1 LLTVQ
6 VDMLPRWSVPGALC
20 IGDAA
25 HAMSPAL
32 GVGIN
37 YAIQDAGGC
46 GQPAGAGAAL
56 TSRRRRGAG
65 RRRSAGPAAA
75 RRPTALM
82 QRIQIAA
89 HRFLRSGREL
99 VHDPPNRFERTVPS
113 AVLTALRPVTARF
126 IGYGFRPE
134 RINDEVLSSP
144 PP

>member
-1 LLTVQ
+1 VAAANRL
-6 VDMLPRWSVPGALC
+6 VPVLRSRPDD
-20 IGDAA
+20 DAA
-25 HAMSPAL
+25 L
-32 GVGIN
+32 D
-37 YAIQDAGGC
+37 DAAR
-46 GQPAGAGAAL
+46 QVQ
-56 TSRRRRGAG
+56 RRRQ
-65 RRRSAGPAAA
+65 
-75 RRPTALM
+75 RPTALM